1 MTDLLIQEFEEK
13 RHEKS
18 NDGGTWNEHDTYDFL
33 RTNAVSKKWL
43 VEKIEG
49 ELNKTDDRH
58 PSFDFLTDLLAE
70 IKKL

>member
-1 MTDLLIQEFEEK
+1 MTDLLIQEFDEK

-43 VEKIEG
+43 VEKIEFIKQLPTKPTLD
-49 ELNKTDDRH
+49 EVL
-58 PSFDFLTDLLAE
+58 SFLLEE
-70 IKKL
+70 IKK